1 MKRLFFSLLLITLA
15 VCSCCAQYQYPP
27 TKTVDSAD
35 TWWGVT
41 VPDPYRWLEDIKNPE
56 VENWFKAQ
64 ADYTNAQ
71 LAKIPNQDKLI
82 SELKTLDNLQ
92 SADYIPMAKAG
103 GKYFY
108 EKRLPGEQTYKLYY
122 RQGTN
127 GKEVLLFDPQKY
139 IEGKTMDYKIQVSN
153 DGSRIILNL
162 SEAGTEI
169 GDIRIIDVAAGKL
182 LPDIIPHSGG
192 WFAGGSNNEILYSE
206 SKNYDVHDK
215 MNSFDLPCKL
225 HVLGTPAASD
235 LLIASSQK
243 NPGILP
249 PSEYPYVSLFKNCA
263 YMFLRPS
270 SVEKNLTLYYAPASE
285 LKSGNIHWKPLT
297 TKADEVNYFSPRG
310 NDFYFLTSKGN
321 PQFKIA
327 KTNLGNPDIAR
338 ATTIAEGKDDWR
350 IEGVFGQTKDY
361 LIFNKMKNGVIAK
374 PYVYEF
380 ETGKLSEI
388 NVPLKGNLY
397 GDGFSSINA
406 YGWSETSP
414 GEDNEISLTNIGW
427 TTPLNFYRYDLQS
440 KRLYTDIFTVKYNYP
455 NLENLVYEE
464 VEVPS
469 YDGTLVPLSIVYDKT
484 KLKKDGSNIC
494 LMQGYGAYGAAYP
507 PNFGAEL
514 LPLLNRGVV
523 MVNAHVRGGG
533 EKGNDWHLAG
543 KKTTKPNTW
552 KDFNACAKYLIINK
566 YTSPGKF
573 GIEGGSAGGILIGR
587 AVTER
592 PDLYK
597 AAIVTVGALNMV
609 RFELTP
615 NGPANIPE
623 FGTVKDS
630 VEFHALLEMDA
641 YQYIQ
646 KGVKYPAQLITTGWN
661 DPRVDSYIPAKFAA
675 KMQAANGS
683 QNPVFLDVNY
693 AGGHFGG
700 STVDERYSQTAKEYA
715 FLLWQCGD
723 EEFQFKK

>member
-56 VENWFKAQ
+56 VENWFKTQ
-64 ADYTNAQ
+64 ADYTNMQ
-71 LAKIPNQDKLI
+71 LAKIPGQGKLI

-92 SADYIPMAKAG
+92 SASYMPVAKAG

-122 RQGTN
+122 RQRAN
-127 GKEVLLFDPQKY
+127 GKEMLLFDPQKY
-139 IEGKTMDYKIQVSN
+139 VEGKTYDYSPVVSN

-162 SEAGTEI
+162 SEAGAEI
-169 GDIRIIDVAAGKL
+169 GDDHILDVATGKF
-182 LPDIIPHSGG
+182 LPDIIPHAWGG
-192 WFAGGSNNEILYSE
+192 SFAGENNTDIIYLQAPG
-206 SKNYDVHDK
+206 YDVHAEDFRK
-215 MNSFDLPCKL
+215 NTPCKL
-225 HVLGTPAASD
+225 HVTGTPLSSD
-235 LLIASSQK
+235 IILASSAK
-243 NPGILP
+243 NPNLVSSVVNPGIAV
-249 PSEYPYVSLFKNCA
+249 YKDCPYI
-263 YMFLRPS
+263 FLNIG
-270 SVEKNLTLYYAPASE
+270 SVETNLTLYYAPKSE
-285 LKSGNIHWKPLT
+285 LKSSNIHWKPLT
-297 TKADEVNYFSPRG
+297 AKADEVKKFFPNG
-310 NDFYFLTSKGN
+310 KDFYFLTSKGN
-321 PQFKIA
+321 PQFKIE
-327 KTNLGNPDIAR
+327 KINLDNPDLSR
-338 ATTIAEGKDDWR
+338 ATTIAEGKGDWK
-350 IEGVFGQTKDY
+350 ISDIDFVHTKDY
-361 LIFNKMKNGVIAK
+361 LVFNKSKNELVAK
-374 PYVYEF
+374 PYAYEF
-380 ETGKLSEI
+380 KTGKLSEI
-388 NVPLKGNLY
+388 NVPLKGNVY
-397 GDGFSSINA
+397 GSGAMENFFSID
-406 YGWSETSP
+406 
-414 GEDNEISLTNIGW
+414 DNEILLINSAW
-427 TTPLNFYRYDLQS
+427 TIPFNYYSYDVQS
-440 KRLYTDIFTVKYNYP
+440 KKLYTDIFTVKYNYP

-484 KLKKDGSNIC
+484 KLNKDGSNSC
-494 LMQGYGAYGAAYP
+494 FMKGYGAYGISYP
-507 PNFGAEL
+507 PSFGAEDF
-514 LPLLNRGVV
+514 PLLNRGVI
-523 MVNAHVRGGG
+523 MAYAHVRGGG

-552 KDFNACAKYLIINK
+552 KDFNYCAEYLIKNK

-573 GIEGGSAGGILIGR
+573 GIEGASAGGILIGR

-597 AAIVTVGALNMV
+597 VAIPKVGCLNALRME
-609 RFELTP
+609 FTP
-615 NGPANIPE
+615 NGPGNIPE

-641 YQYIQ
+641 YQHIK

-661 DPRVDSYIPAKFAA
+661 DPRVNSYIPAKFAA

-700 STVDERYSQTAKEYA
+700 STVDEQYAQTAKEYA

-723 EEFQFKK
+723 PDFQFKK